1 MKKLF
6 TVLLLSFSLS
16 SFSQA
21 DLTRIEELE
30 NDITNLQNDIR
41 FLKSENS
48 ENKNIN
54 LRLEKFR
61 RQYFN
66 GVGIQITGVIISC
79 IGTGILVS
87 SLENYTAGA
96 VIGGLGGVI
105 AFGGSITIITSHNKL
120 KREQKE

>member
-16 SFSQA
+16 SFSQT
-21 DLTRIEELE
+21 DSTRIEWLE
-30 NDITNLQNDIR
+30 NDVTNLKNDIR
-41 FLKSENS
+41 LLKS

-54 LRLEKFR
+54 LRLEKFTQ
-61 RQYFN
+61 QYFIGVSTSVIGWLIG
-66 GVGIQITGVIISC
+66 GVGAAIYINGNPS
-79 IGTGILVS
+79 
-87 SLENYTAGA
+87 GA

-105 AFGGSITIITSHNKL
+105 GFSGSLAMIASHNKL